1 MKSFCFVIVRGFLYL
16 NKIISKSF
24 WQWYH
29 IHYCLAANVN
39 FADRK
44 TVSFSS
50 RALISISPKSHVTVG
65 RSFCVN
71 SGPDSGIGTTPSKI
85 TVGEGASLTIGDY
98 SGISSTTILVKNS
111 VTIGNHVNIGGGT
124 FINDSDHH
132 STDWRD
138 RADRRVDKK
147 NAKSSPI
154 VIGDYVFIGAWSII
168 GKGVTIGEKSIIAA
182 GSVVVK
188 DIPANCIAGGNPC
201 KVIKEL

>member
-1 MKSFCFVIVRGFLYL
+1 MRYVIKNIKRA
-16 NKIISKSF
+16 F

-29 IHYCLAANVN
+29 IHYCLATNVK
-39 FADRK
+39 FIDRK

-50 RALISISPKSHVTVG
+50 RAFISISSKSHVTVG

-85 TVGEGASLTIGDY
+85 SVGEGASLFIGDY

-111 VTIGNHVNIGGGT
+111 ISIGNHVNIGGGT

-138 RADRRVDKK
+138 RADRSVDKR

-154 VIGDYVFIGAWSII
+154 VIGDYVFIGARSMI

-188 DIPANCIAGGNPC
+188 NIPANCLAGGNPC
-201 KVIKEL
+201 RVIKEL